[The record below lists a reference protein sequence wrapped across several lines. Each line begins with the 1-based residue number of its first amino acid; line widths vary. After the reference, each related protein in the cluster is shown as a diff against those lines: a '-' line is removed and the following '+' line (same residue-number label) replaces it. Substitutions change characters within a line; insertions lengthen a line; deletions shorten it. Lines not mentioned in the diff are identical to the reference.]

1 MANLIEFTDEE
12 LEIILS
18 LQEQE
23 GFNTVQETVIG
34 AVNSC
39 LKEDA

>member
-1 MANLIEFTDEE
+1 MANLIEFADEE
-12 LEIILS
+12 LEKILS

-23 GFNTVQETVIG
+23 GFNTVQETVIE